1 MARYVSWLANAV
13 LLIICCAVVA
23 STTNTVFAAWLTPEP
38 AAVDRSVSSAP
49 VVTQRSWNDRQ
60 VILNRNLFNASLLT
74 PAQAAPVVQEENL
87 EETKLPLALL
97 GTFASADPKIA
108 RATVDD
114 QEARMHLVLAVGDEI
129 TGGRAKLIR
138 IERRRI
144 VLEENGS
151 LRELTFEDAA
161 AADSTSKATKPRRSR
176 HQSASTRRRAS
187 RKPASKPSPSA
198 ADLGIRNPADIF
210 SDARILPKW
219 ENGRMVGVQVSGIKA
234 GSLFE
239 ELGISDGEVIT
250 HLNGIAID
258 SPEASAQVM
267 LELTEATTFEVTIDG
282 EEGTQTRTV
291 PINP

>member
-23 STTNTVFAAWLTPEP
+23 STTNTVLAAWLTPEP
-38 AAVDRSVSSAP
+38 AAVDPSVSSAP
-49 VVTQRSWNDRQ
+49 VATQRSWNDRQ
-60 VILNRNLFNASLLT
+60 VILARNLFNASLLA
-74 PAQAAPVVQEENL
+74 PAQAAPVEEENL

-97 GTFASADPKIA
+97 GTFASPDPRIA

-114 QEARMHLVLAVGDEI
+114 QDARMHLVLAVGDEI

-151 LRELTFEDAA
+151 LRELTFEDATP
-161 AADSTSKATKPRRSR
+161 ADSGKTARKPRRSSR
-176 HQSASTRRRAS
+176 KTASTRRRS
-187 RKPASKPSPSA
+187 TRKAEPAPTPSV

-210 SDARILPKW
+210 SEARILPKW
-219 ENGRMVGVQVSGIKA
+219 ENGRMVGVQVSGIKS

-239 ELGISDGEVIT
+239 DLGISNGEVIT
-250 HLNGIAID
+250 NLNGIAID

-267 LELTEATTFEVTIDG
+267 LELTEADVFDVTIDG
-282 EEGTQTRTV
+282 EEGPRTVSV